1 MEHGDEPPVDDPGAP
16 LASEGDEKEH
26 HEAEEDS
33 AIIISSDEEQP
44 AAKRISK
51 PKKAQRVREQEE
63 YDRIACEKKKQREK
77 DEEARSVEEIESN
90 KRRKLDKQSLY
101 YHCKFNGV
109 NNTCYWAPLAEGVLT
124 YGELVASSTSK

>member
-16 LASEGDEKEH
+16 LASEGDEKGH

-63 YDRIACEKKKQREK
+63 ADRIACVKKNQREK
-77 DEEARSVEEIESN
+77 QEEARRVDEIESN
-90 KRRKLDKQSLY
+90 KRRKLDKLY

-109 NNTCYWAPLAEGVLT
+109 NNTCYWAPLAKGVLT
-124 YGELVASSTSK
+124 YGELVASSSVK